1 MERFILTLFALTLL
15 SACTSNNWQPKAIS
29 EQQSYDL
36 IIERVNEIEPYS
48 NFLAIEKT
56 ALTSSNLPDAYY
68 QARWKFLKQVAL
80 TNPKVQRVTPEVKQ
94 FVKQV
99 SDLNLFASDSK
110 GFAKAA
116 RTLGHELITDKVA
129 FEVSKGNYTE
139 HLNIPY
145 TNYKGYAQKLDLF
158 VPKNANNVPAV
169 VFIHGGGWQVHKRTW
184 FEAFARYFAQHGY
197 AAVTIDYRKL
207 HSTESPMA
215 AIHDA
220 KAAVRWVR
228 KNAQHYGIDPNKI
241 GAAGAS
247 AGAHLTSTLAT
258 TFGNQKFEG
267 LNKQGI
273 SSQIQA
279 AVGFATPA
287 MTGNRTTWPINKKK
301 GKQTWFDDVSPF
313 QNFRENAAPM
323 KFIHGKSDRLVS
335 YLEAQDLHTK
345 YKQHGIQ
352 TELELI
358 DGAGHVFYMNEEH
371 AEKARQ
377 FFNKVFNYQG

>member
-1 MERFILTLFALTLL
+1 MERLIITLLTLTLL
-15 SACTSNNWQPKAIS
+15 TACSSSNWQPETLN
-29 EQQSYDL
+29 EQQSYQAVL
-36 IIERVNEIEPYS
+36 KQVNEIEPYS
-48 NFLAIEKT
+48 NFLTIEKT
-56 ALTSSNLPDAYY
+56 ALNTSDLPDEYY
-68 QARWKFLKQVAL
+68 TARWKFLKQVAI

-99 SDLNLFASDSK
+99 SALKLFTSGSK
-110 GFAKAA
+110 SFARAA

-129 FEVSKGNYTE
+129 FETGDGNYNE

-145 TNYKGYAQKLDLF
+145 TDYNGYAQKLDLF
-158 VPKNANNVPAV
+158 VPKNAHKVPAV
-169 VFIHGGGWQVHKRTW
+169 VFIHGGGWQVHKRAW
-184 FEAFARYFAQHGY
+184 FEAFARYFAQNGY

-220 KAAVRWVR
+220 KAAVRWLR
-228 KNAQHYGIDPNKI
+228 KNATQYGIDANRI

-247 AGAHLTSTLAT
+247 AGAHLTTTLAT

-267 LNKQGI
+267 FNKQGI

-287 MTGNRTTWPINKKK
+287 MTGNRVTWPINKKK
-301 GKQTWFDDVSPF
+301 GKQRWFNDVSPF
-313 QNFRENAAPM
+313 KHFRENAAPM
-323 KFIHGKSDRLVS
+323 KFIHGTNDTLVS
-335 YLEAQDLHTK
+335 YLEAQELYQK
-345 YKQHGIQ
+345 YQNNGIPS
-352 TELELI
+352 EIELI
-358 DGAGHVFYMNEEH
+358 DGAGHVFYMSEEY
-371 AEKARQ
+371 AENARQ